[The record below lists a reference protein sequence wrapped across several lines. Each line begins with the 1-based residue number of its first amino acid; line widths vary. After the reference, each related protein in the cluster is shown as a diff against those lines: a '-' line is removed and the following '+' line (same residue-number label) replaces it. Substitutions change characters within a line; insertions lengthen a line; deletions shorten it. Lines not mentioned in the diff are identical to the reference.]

1 MSEISAGVDKLT
13 ASQLRDL
20 LASLEVD
27 VDKLLEFGPSILELK
42 KRYRKML
49 AQQLREFREGDTCMN
64 QTWQELR

>member
-49 AQQLREFREGDTCMN
+49 AQQLREFKKGGTCMLPI
-64 QTWQELR
+64 WVELK